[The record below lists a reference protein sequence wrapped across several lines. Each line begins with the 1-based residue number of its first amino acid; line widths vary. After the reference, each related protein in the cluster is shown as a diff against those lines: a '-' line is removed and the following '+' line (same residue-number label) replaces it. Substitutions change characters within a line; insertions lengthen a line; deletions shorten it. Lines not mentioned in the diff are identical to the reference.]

1 MTRVA
6 LTGAHIGMLL
16 DDLERAVEE
25 FASPLERDRDLW
37 TRSIPRKWTAGQIA
51 EHVASA
57 MELAISAFEQSALSF
72 RSGTLPPVPWRGPL
86 QWLFFATVVKPG
98 KFPEGGRAVPQTFPG
113 ATPDRIAVLRRLP
126 VNVER
131 YRSFAGR
138 YSADE
143 LDRIWIRNPFIQLRW
158 HYRFPELV
166 RVQAA
171 HARHHLRQ
179 VLRTAVEAPA

>member
-6 LTGAHIGMLL
+6 LAGAHIGVLL

-25 FASPLERDRDLW
+25 FASPLERDGDLW

-51 EHVASA
+51 EHVASS
-57 MELAISAFEQSALSF
+57 MELAMAAFEQSSQSY

-98 KFPEGGRAVPQTFPG
+98 KMPEGGRAMPQTYP
-113 ATPDRIAVLRRLP
+113 AAMPNRITVLRRLP
-126 VNVER
+126 VDVER

-138 YSADE
+138 FSAEE
-143 LDRIWIRNPFIQLRW
+143 LDRIWIRNPFTPLRW

-166 RVQAA
+166 RVQAV